1 MKQKALT
8 LKQKEQL
15 AAKLLTEKPAT
26 KRINTNAKGR
36 RSEKKTEK
44 WLEERG
50 WVVDTTR
57 RSSYRGG
64 SNDFFGLFDH
74 VAVCATDMTSIN
86 GNETPAKKRRVA
98 SSFFEGTVLFVQT
111 KSNRVTKEVMDKI
124 ADFPAR
130 NKAIFIWHDNKEEPE
145 IRLSLE
151 RNNHIFG

>member
-1 MKQKALT
+1 MKKTPLTQKQKD
-8 LKQKEQL
+8 QL
-15 AAKLLTEKPAT
+15 AHKLLPEKKPT
-26 KRINTNAKGR
+26 KRINTVAKGR

-50 WVVDTTR
+50 WLVDTTR
-57 RSSYRGG
+57 RSSYKGG
-64 SNDFFGLFDH
+64 SNDFFNLFDH
-74 VAVCATDMTSIN
+74 IAVCATDMVSIK
-86 GNETPAKKRRVA
+86 GNETPSKKKVVP